1 MNANLTSL
9 LNKFQQLNELAP
21 AHQEEILLLLKKLQK
36 DIEILEFK
44 LDRTEKVKQTT
55 AVLLEETIEELQQ
68 KSKAVEEVNQ
78 ALRNSLNDLKNTQN
92 QLIQSE
98 KMAALGELTA
108 GIAHEIQNPLNFVNN
123 FSEINQELVTELI
136 EEVDR
141 QNWEEV
147 RLLVKDLFENEE
159 KIMHHGKR
167 AENIVKSML
176 QHSRK
181 SNGVAEIFDLNQ
193 LVDEYFRLAYHGMR
207 AKDKSFQ
214 VKMTTKLDD
223 GLTTVIAVRQ
233 DIGRV
238 VLNLIT
244 NAFHAIA
251 ERIRLNEEGY
261 DPHVL
266 VTTKDQGDQ
275 VMVEVT
281 DNGSGMSE
289 QTKDKIFQPF
299 YTTKPAGQGTGLG
312 LSSSH
317 DIIKAHGG
325 KFEVQSAVGQGTT
338 FSFIIPKNQNKS

>member
-1 MNANLTSL
+1 MNLNLKSL
-9 LNKFQQLNELAP
+9 LNQLNDLEGVDPKAK
-21 AHQEEILLLLKKLQK
+21 AEILDLGKKLQK
-36 DIEILEFK
+36 DVEILEFK

-55 AVLLEETIEELQQ
+55 AILLEETIEELQQ
-68 KSKAVEEVNQ
+68 KSRAVEETNKK
-78 ALRNSLNDLKNTQN
+78 LLHSLEELKNTQN

-123 FSEINQELVTELI
+123 FSEINQELVSELL
-136 EEVDR
+136 ELLDQQE
-141 QNWEEV
+141 WEEV
-147 RLLVKDLFENEE
+147 KIVVKDIAENED
-159 KIMHHGKR
+159 KIKHHGKR

-181 SNGVAEIFDLNQ
+181 STGVAEVFDLNQ
-193 LVDEYFRLAYHGMR
+193 LIDEYFRLAYHGMR

-214 VKMTTKLDD
+214 VKMLMHLD
-223 GLTTVIAVRQ
+223 GSLTPIKAVKQ

-251 ERIRLNEEGY
+251 ERGQFNKDHYEPQVEVR
-261 DPHVL
+261 
-266 VTTKDQGDQ
+266 TKDQGDQ
-275 VMVEVT
+275 VKVEVT
-281 DNGSGMSE
+281 DNGSGMSD
-289 QTKDKIFQPF
+289 QIIDKIFQPF

-312 LSSSH
+312 LSISH

-325 KFEVQSAVGQGTT
+325 TIEVKSQDGLGTT
-338 FSFIIPKNQNKS
+338 FTLIIPKNQK